1 MLIIFGT
8 YRVAPKLVAYRND
21 WCNHCD
27 KPALAQQWRSF
38 YVGHLYWIPFLPLG
52 FYKTWRCKLCGKGPR
67 ARLRTATGCIVA
79 GLLVFGLMFLLTL
92 TGPYDGEA
100 APAAWVSRFAL
111 AALAAVFAL
120 WLKSRL
126 KELPPQ
132 RIVEPLMND
141 RCLVC
146 GGTMIDSPRWHCEEC
161 DFSRYGD

>member
-1 MLIIFGT
+1 MLIAFGT

-27 KPALAQQWRSF
+27 KPVLAQQWRSF

-52 FYKTWRCKLCGKGPR
+52 FYKTWRCKVCGKNPR

-79 GLLVFGLMFLLTL
+79 GLLVFALMFVILLS
-92 TGPYDGEA
+92 GPYSGEA
-100 APAAWVSRFAL
+100 APAAWVMRLMFG
-111 AALAAVFAL
+111 ALAAVFAL

-132 RIVEPLMND
+132 RNVEPLTND

-146 GGTMIDSPRWHCEEC
+146 DGIMTDYPQWHCEEC
-161 DFSRYGD
+161 GVIRSGD